1 MNDAINI
8 DFKNMFARLYDVFVC
23 MTYLIFDSSQI
34 QFYLSCITII
44 WIKER
49 NISKRSSIGPPIK
62 VHKFKRPPYLSV
74 FLNIPVK
81 SVAPP

>member
-44 WIKER
+44 
-49 NISKRSSIGPPIK
+49 
-62 VHKFKRPPYLSV
+62 
-74 FLNIPVK
+74 
-81 SVAPP
+81 